1 MRVIQGAKYGYIW
14 AGSNFCCFV
23 FFYLF
28 VPETKG
34 RTLEEIDEL
43 FANRV
48 SVRNF
53 RTFRTAIMEE
63 ALRDVNKRKDED
75 AGETRVREVEH
86 AVAARKE

>member
-1 MRVIQGAKYGYIW
+1 MIQGAKYGYIW

-43 FANRV
+43 LANRV

>member
-1 MRVIQGAKYGYIW
+1 MIQGAKYGYIW

-63 ALRDVNKRKDED
+63 ALRDVNKRNDED

>member
-1 MRVIQGAKYGYIW
+1 MIQGAKYGYIW

-63 ALRDVNKRKDED
+63 ALRDVNKRRDED

-86 AVAARKE
+86 AIAARKE

>member
-1 MRVIQGAKYGYIW
+1 MIQGAKYGYIW
-14 AGSNFCCFV
+14 ADSNFCCFV

>member
-1 MRVIQGAKYGYIW
+1 M
-14 AGSNFCCFV
+14 
-23 FFYLF
+23 FFYLC

-48 SVRNF
+48 SVRGF

-63 ALRDVNKRKDED
+63 AIQDVNERKNED
-75 AGETRVREVEH
+75 AAAAQAREVEH
-86 AVAARKE
+86 AAPARRE

>member
-23 FFYLF
+23 FFYMF

-53 RTFRTAIMEE
+53 RTFQTAIMEE
-63 ALRDVNKRKDED
+63 ALRDVNKRRDED

>member
-1 MRVIQGAKYGYIW
+1 MQGAKYGYIW
-14 AGSNFCCFV
+14 AGSNFCCLV

-53 RTFRTAIMEE
+53 KSFKTAIMED
-63 ALRDVNKRKDED
+63 ALRDVNKGRED
-75 AGETRVREVEH
+75 DVSTPQVREVEH
-86 AVAARKE
+86 SVAGDKA

>member
-1 MRVIQGAKYGYIW
+1 MIQGAKYGYIW

-86 AVAARKE
+86 AIAARKE

>member
-1 MRVIQGAKYGYIW
+1 MQGAKYGYIW

-48 SVRNF
+48 PVRNF
-53 RTFRTAIMEE
+53 KTFRTAIMEE
-63 ALRDVNKRKDED
+63 ALRDVNKRKGED
-75 AGETRVREVEH
+75 AGEALAREVEH

>member
-1 MRVIQGAKYGYIW
+1 MIQGAKYGYIW

>member
-23 FFYLF
+23 FFYMF

>member
-1 MRVIQGAKYGYIW
+1 M
-14 AGSNFCCFV
+14 

-48 SVRNF
+48 SVRGF

-63 ALRDVNKRKDED
+63 ALRDVNDRKNGD
-75 AGETRVREVEH
+75 AGAAQTREVEH
-86 AVAARKE
+86 AALAGKEKE